1 MLTDIVVVCSL
12 QNYQLVELPT
22 NLPHT
27 YSYGYDFGLIY
38 ISAKFHSNILDIQFF
53 GLCCLTTALTTATT
67 TQTCQPLCVSRQ
79 DINSHD
85 VSRQHTVDLLKIL
98 GTEHKSIF
106 IRQHWSPSWVLA
118 LKSKSKSG
126 TKPAFVEGNSLIL

>member
-67 TQTCQPLCVSRQ
+67 TQTYQPLCSSTQ
-79 DINSHD
+79 G
-85 VSRQHTVDLLKIL
+85 KI
-98 GTEHKSIF
+98 
-106 IRQHWSPSWVLA
+106 
-118 LKSKSKSG
+118 
-126 TKPAFVEGNSLIL
+126 